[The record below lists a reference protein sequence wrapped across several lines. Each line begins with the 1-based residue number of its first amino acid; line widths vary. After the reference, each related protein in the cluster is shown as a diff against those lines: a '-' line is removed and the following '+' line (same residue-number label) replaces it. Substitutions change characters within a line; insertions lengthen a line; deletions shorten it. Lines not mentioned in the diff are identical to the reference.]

1 MGKIPKIKPYINIGA
16 GDIIKRNLD
25 SLGWSQEDL
34 SQITEISGKSISQ
47 IINNKQRVT
56 VETAVLLSNAFGTSP
71 EYWLNLDNNY
81 RLNLQAEDSREK
93 STKTKAEIRKYMPV
107 LEISKKRWFSSD
119 NSALGYEKIYNN
131 IWNTNSVDFSV
142 YKELEPSYCARQAKE
157 NEEYT
162 RLYSLTWYQIARTFS
177 KRIDVPEYDKKKLE
191 AIADKFTE
199 YTILKNGVFEVIK
212 DLNVSGVKFLV
223 QSHLAK
229 TYLDGACFFNIDNPV
244 IVYTARYDR
253 LDNFWFTVAHEI
265 AHVLLHL
272 SRDKKS
278 YYLDNLDSKNIS
290 EIEKEADSK
299 AEEILKVKD
308 VIEYSKPFIKY
319 FTDKNL
325 RDISDKLRIEP
336 SLILGILQ
344 YHKMVDYRKLSRYKK
359 KVKELFPDKVMMG

>member
-1 MGKIPKIKPYINIGA
+1 MGKMLKIKPYINVGA

-34 SQITEISGKSISQ
+34 SQITEISGKTISQ

-107 LEISKKRWFSSD
+107 LEISKKGWFSSD
-119 NSALGYEKIYNN
+119 NSALGYEKIFNE
-131 IWNTNSVDFSV
+131 IWDTNSVDFTV
-142 YKELEPSYCARQAKE
+142 YDTLERSYCARQSKE

-162 RLYSLTWYQIARTFS
+162 RLYSLTWYQIARTFAGGIS
-177 KRIDVPEYDKKKLE
+177 VPQYNKKKLLNLSN
-191 AIADKFTE
+191 KLTE
-199 YTILKNGVFEVIK
+199 YTIIKDGVSKIIK
-212 DLNVSGVKFLV
+212 DLNAVGVKFLV
-223 QSHLAK
+223 LSHLSK
-229 TYLDGACFFNIDNPV
+229 TYLDGACFFDGGNPV

-253 LDNFWFTVAHEI
+253 LDNFWFTLAHEI

-272 SRDKKS
+272 SRDRKS
-278 YYLDNLDSKNIS
+278 YYLDNLDSKNTS
-290 EIEKEADSK
+290 VIEKEADSK

-308 VIEYSKPFIKY
+308 IIEYSKPFRNY
-319 FTDKNL
+319 FTDNNL
-325 RDISDKLRIEP
+325 RDISDKLKVEP

-344 YHKMVDYRKLSRYKK
+344 YHGLVDYRKLSRYKR
-359 KVKELFPDKVMMG
+359 KVREMFPENVMMG

>member
-1 MGKIPKIKPYINIGA
+1 MKKMPKIKPYINIGA

-34 SQITEISGKSISQ
+34 SQITEISGKTISQ

-81 RLNLQAEDSREK
+81 RLNLQDKNSREK

-107 LEISKKRWFSSD
+107 LEISKKGWFSSD
-119 NSALGYEKIYNN
+119 NSALGYEKIYNE

-142 YKELEPSYCARQAKE
+142 YEKLEPSYCARQSKE

-162 RLYSLTWYQIARTFS
+162 KLYSLTWYQIARTFS
-177 KRIDVPEYDKKKLE
+177 RGVSVPAYDKKKLLNLS
-191 AIADKFTE
+191 K
-199 YTILKNGVFEVIK
+199 ILTDYSIIEDGVSQIIK
-212 DLNVSGVKFLV
+212 DLNAAGVKFFVL
-223 QSHLAK
+223 SHLSK
-229 TYLDGACFFNIDNPV
+229 TYLDGACFFDGGNPV

-253 LDNFWFTVAHEI
+253 LDNFWFTLAHEI

-278 YYLDNLDSKNIS
+278 YYLDNLDSKNS
-290 EIEKEADSK
+290 SVIEKEADSK
-299 AEEILKVKD
+299 AEEILKVNE
-308 VIEYSKPFIKY
+308 IIGFSKPFENY
-319 FTDKNL
+319 FTDNNL
-325 RDISDKLRIEP
+325 RDISDKLRVEP
-336 SLILGILQ
+336 SLILGVLQ
-344 YHKMVDYRKLSRYKK
+344 YHGLVDYRKLSRYKK
-359 KVKELFPDKVMMG
+359 KVKELFPENVMMG

>member
-1 MGKIPKIKPYINIGA
+1 MGKMPKIKPYINIGA

-25 SLGWSQEDL
+25 FLGWSQEDL
-34 SQITEISGKSISQ
+34 SQITEISGKTISQ
-47 IINNKQRVT
+47 IINNKQRIT
-56 VETAVLLSNAFGTSP
+56 VETAKLLSNAFGTSP

-81 RLNLQAEDSREK
+81 RLNLQDEESREK
-93 STKTKAEIRKYMPV
+93 STKTKAEIRKFMPV
-107 LEISKKRWFSSD
+107 LEISKKGWFSSD
-119 NSALGYEKIYNN
+119 NSASGYEKIYNE
-131 IWNTNSVDFSV
+131 IWNTESVDFSV
-142 YKELEPSYCARQAKE
+142 YEKLKPSYCARQSKE

-177 KRIDVPEYDKKKLE
+177 KKIDVPKYNSKKLE
-191 AIADKFTE
+191 AISEGLTE
-199 YTILKNGVFEVIK
+199 YTILNNGVSEIIK
-212 DLNVSGVKFLV
+212 DLNDSGVKFLV
-223 QSHLAK
+223 MSHLSK
-229 TYLDGACFFNIDNPV
+229 TYLDGACFYDENNPV

-253 LDNFWFTVAHEI
+253 LDNFWFTLAHEI

-278 YYLDNLDSKNIS
+278 YYLDNLDSKNTS
-290 EIEKEADSK
+290 VIEKEADSK

-308 VIEYSKPFIKY
+308 IIQYSEPFKNY

-344 YHKMVDYRKLSRYKK
+344 YHKMVDYRKLNRYKK
-359 KVKELFPDKVMMG
+359 KVRDLFLDKVMMG